1 MISPR
6 RWLYLTHRW
15 LGIAVCLLMA
25 MWFVS
30 GVVMMYVGYPK
41 LTPAERLAHLP
52 ELKLPDGCC
61 IAPAQAAKAAVREP
75 EKAPEGRGGRGG
87 RESAELRLAM
97 LGDRPVWLVSSG
109 RRGAATVDAMTG
121 EAAKAFD
128 ADHAVRVARAFAP
141 SASPRFV
148 ETTPQDIF
156 TVSRALDA
164 HRPLHLVALDDAEGT
179 ELYVSSRTGEVVRDS
194 TRLERG
200 WNWLGSILHWFYPL
214 KGPWFDSW
222 RSDAIIY
229 TSLAGSILALLGIW
243 VGILR
248 WRLRGR
254 FKSGSKSPYRD
265 GWMKWHHVA
274 GLLFGLVTLTWVF
287 SGLMSMNP
295 WKIFDGPGVRPD
307 AAVLAGVRLEKAAF
321 ALSPAEA
328 IARAGVPVRELS
340 VRLFDG
346 RAWYVA
352 HGPDGSTR
360 LLDAGDAAAKPFA
373 AFDEARIHAI
383 AQGLLPGHRPVR
395 IERLDAYD
403 NYYYARRPHTMTGHV
418 ERKLPIY
425 RAIYDDPAETWLHL
439 DPRTG
444 AIQGRLDDRGRVKR
458 WLFAFLHSFDGWGW
472 PDHRP
477 LWDIALIL
485 LSVGGLVVSAGG
497 VVIGWRRLKRKAGA
511 TPAGA
516 LPSGRTPEGVVAGD

>member
-1 MISPR
+1 MLSPR

-41 LTPAERLAHLP
+41 LTQAERLAHLP

-61 IAPAQAAKAAVREP
+61 IAPALAAKAGSP
-75 EKAPEGRGGRGG
+75 PGEKGAEGRGGRGG
-87 RESAELRLAM
+87 REGTEIRLAM
-97 LGDRPVWLVSSG
+97 LADRPVWFVSSG
-109 RRGAATVDAMTG
+109 RRGTASVDAVSG
-121 EAAKAFD
+121 EVAKAFD
-128 ADHAVRVARAFAP
+128 GDHAQRAARAFAP
-141 SASPRFV
+141 GTTPRLV
-148 ETTPQDIF
+148 ETTQQDIF
-156 TVSRALDA
+156 TVSRALDP

-214 KGPWFDSW
+214 KGEWFDSW
-222 RSDAIIY
+222 RADAIIY
-229 TSLAGSILALLGIW
+229 TSLAGSVLALLGIW

-248 WRLRGR
+248 WRVRGR

-307 AAVLAGVRLEKAAF
+307 ASVLAGVKLERARV
-321 ALSPAEA
+321 ALTPQEA
-328 IARAGVPVRELS
+328 IARAGLPVRELAI
-340 VRLFDG
+340 RLFDG
-346 RAWYVA
+346 KAWYVA

-360 LLDAGDAAAKPFA
+360 LLDAGDAKATPLA
-373 AFDEARIHAI
+373 AFDESRLRALAES
-383 AQGLLPGHRPVR
+383 LLPGHKPVR
-395 IERLDAYD
+395 FERLDAYD

-425 RAIYDDPAETWLHL
+425 RVTYDDPANTWVHL

-444 AIQGRLDDRGRVKR
+444 TIQGRLDDRGRVKR

-477 LWDIALIL
+477 LWDVALIV

-511 TPAGA
+511 STAA
-516 LPSGRTPEGVVAGD
+516 VLPSGRTPDGVVAGD